1 MRDGTATR
9 ERIGETAMALFV
21 VKGVTET
28 TIRDIAQGAGVAEG
42 ALYRHYPSKDE
53 LILDLFQRHYALFAA
68 RLDALQAAQTH
79 TRDKL
84 AAMIRE
90 CCRIFD
96 EEPVLFRF
104 LLLVQHH
111 SLHRIEGRGT
121 PVEIVREVLAR
132 GMEAGEIA
140 AGDVDLATALVMGV
154 IVQPATFKTYGRL
167 PGPLQPLAPA
177 LTEACWRVLQFDRA
191 PFDSA
196 PSSRACRGTRASS
209 G

>member
-9 ERIGETAMALFV
+9 ERIEETAMALFV
-21 VKGVTET
+21 SKGVTET

-53 LILDLFQRHYALFAA
+53 LILDLFQRHYAAFAA
-68 RLDALQAAQTH
+68 RLDHLQAAHPH

-84 AAMIRE
+84 AAMIEE

-111 SLHRIEGRGT
+111 SLRRVEGRDT
-121 PVEIVREVLAR
+121 PVEIVRAVLAH
-132 GMEAGEIA
+132 GMETGDIPES
-140 AGDVDLATALVMGV
+140 DVDLATALVMGV

-167 PGPLQPLAPA
+167 SGPMRPLAPV
-177 LTEACWRVLQFDRA
+177 LTAACWRVLQADPA
-191 PFDSA
+191 PFDRRA
-196 PSSRACRGTRASS
+196 PRASS